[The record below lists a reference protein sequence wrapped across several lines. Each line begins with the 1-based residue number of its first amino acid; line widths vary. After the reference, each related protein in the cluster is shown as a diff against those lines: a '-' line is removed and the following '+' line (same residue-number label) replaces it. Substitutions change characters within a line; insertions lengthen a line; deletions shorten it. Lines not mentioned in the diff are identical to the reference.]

1 MATEV
6 AIPNLGY
13 TMTVAKI
20 LKWLKSVGDPVEAG
34 EILLEIETDKVN
46 YGIESPASGVVKA
59 ILAKVGEEIPVGG
72 LVAIIGRADEEIDLR
87 LYEKREEKTPVSKAV
102 QAQGPREVIQTVS
115 RPKGGRVL
123 VSPVARKM
131 AQEKG
136 IDLTFVTGSG
146 HSGRIRMADVEKY
159 LNAAKTAKMEAG
171 PPSGPLEVAEI
182 IPMTT
187 MRRAIAR
194 RLSQSFHDAPH
205 FNLCTEVDMTE
216 VERFLDLNAQKADS
230 QAEVKLSVNDIF
242 IKAVAILLHAHP
254 RLNSR
259 LNGDQIEIL
268 RDINIGLAVA
278 LDDGLIVPAVEKADQ
293 KRLWQIARDRK
304 DLVERAR
311 QGRLSLA
318 EIERGTFT
326 VSNLGMY
333 DIVFF
338 TSILNPPQSGI
349 LSIGQTMDRPVVR
362 NGAVVI
368 RPIVELSLAVD
379 HRIVDGAVGA
389 KFLQDLK
396 NGLENPILLI

>member
-1 MATEV
+1 
-6 AIPNLGY
+6 
-13 TMTVAKI
+13 MTVAKI

-136 IDLTFVTGSG
+136 INLTFVTGSG